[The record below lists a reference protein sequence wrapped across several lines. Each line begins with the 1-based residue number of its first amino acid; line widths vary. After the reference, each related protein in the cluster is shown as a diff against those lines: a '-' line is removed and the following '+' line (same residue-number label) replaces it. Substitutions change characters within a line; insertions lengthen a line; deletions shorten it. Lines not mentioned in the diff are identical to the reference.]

1 MGIFGKTI
9 SIRWSLLRSFVV
21 LILLSSLTVL
31 MLMTIRARQ
40 TEKELSEKLI
50 KRGTLQ
56 ATEELDRFFQ
66 PVNINALIAAR
77 WGLAGKL
84 NLAEVVAGPAGKL
97 TASQLAAVTRINTLL
112 LPLMRLFPEMSSLQ
126 VANARGDGFLI
137 IRLESGRIRN
147 RVVSREVWGTRTLWF
162 DLDQEGRPQS
172 PEWQEVDYE
181 PRSRAWY
188 VGLKDLPDEE
198 VFWTE
203 PYLFFTTK
211 DLGITASVKWHDRG
225 MEYVFAVDILLTSIT
240 DFTRRDTTQLSKHS
254 QTAVYTKD
262 WRVVGLPRHEKFRD
276 QESIRRALLLHID
289 EIQIPELQAAVKKA
303 EGHKEIGQQ
312 LKESGKAIFSYES
325 QGETWWAGVTSYP
338 LGKRRQLW
346 IGILV
351 PNNDLL
357 EGITQLRLH
366 ILAATLVTLLA
377 ALAYSFLLARSYS
390 RPLEALAAQSR
401 RIRDLDF
408 QTDAKIEAKLYEFK
422 QLGEAQAQSLAALQS
437 FSRYVPLEIV
447 KELMAKGEVARI
459 GGHTE
464 TLTILFTDIAGFT
477 NISEAMSPEAL
488 TNHLAVYFQAMID
501 ALHHHGATVDKIV
514 GDAIV
519 AFWGAPTP
527 MPDQT
532 DRALK
537 AVLECRD
544 TLEDL
549 NQTWRAQGLPEL
561 PTRFGLATGPVVV
574 GNMGAPTRLAYTV
587 LGDTVNLA
595 SRLEGLNKVYGTNVL
610 VDIATQQACEDG
622 YVWRHLDRII
632 VAGKTQA
639 TDIFEVLGETGK
651 VPPVKLAAARRYEA
665 AWDQYRSGDFH
676 QALEALAGFEAEF
689 GPDAAVARLRQTC
702 EAYLRD
708 PPDPDWDGIS
718 RMMTK

>member
-31 MLMTIRARQ
+31 FLMTFRAQ
-40 TEKELSEKLI
+40 ETEKELSEQLI

-56 ATEELDRFFQ
+56 AKEEMDRFFQ

-77 WGLAGKL
+77 WGLSGKL
-84 NLAEVVAGPAGKL
+84 NLVEVVAGPAGKL
-97 TASQLAAVTRINTLL
+97 SGSQLKAITRINTLL

-137 IRLESGRIRN
+137 IRLEAGRLRN
-147 RVVSREVWGTRTLWF
+147 RVVSRERWGTRTLWF
-162 DLDQEGRPQS
+162 DVGPEGQPQS

-188 VGLKDLPDEE
+188 VGLKDLGNEE

-203 PYLFFTTK
+203 PYIFFTTQ
-211 DLGITASVKWHDRG
+211 DPGITASVKWQDRG
-225 MEYVFAVDILLTSIT
+225 IEYVFAADILLTSIT
-240 DFTRRDTTQLSKHS
+240 EFTRRDTTQLSKSS
-254 QTAVYTKD
+254 QTAVYTED
-262 WRVVGLPRHEKFRD
+262 WRVVGLPRHQKFRD
-276 QESIRRALLLHID
+276 QESIRRALLLSID
-289 EIQIPELQAAVKKA
+289 KIEIAELIAAMNKA
-303 EGHKEIGQQ
+303 KGHKEISQEI
-312 LKESGKAIFSYES
+312 KKSGKAIFSYECHE
-325 QGETWWAGVTSYP
+325 ETWWAGVTSYP
-338 LGKRRQLW
+338 LGKKRQLW
-346 IGILV
+346 IGVLV

-366 ILAATLVTLLA
+366 ILGATLVTLLA

-408 QTDAKIEAKLYEFK
+408 QADEKIGAKLHEFK
-422 QLGEAQAQSLAALQS
+422 QLEEAQTQSLAALQS

-459 GGHTE
+459 GGHAE
-464 TLTILFTDIAGFT
+464 TLTVLFTDIAGFT
-477 NISEAMSPEAL
+477 NISEGMSPEAL
-488 TNHLAVYFQAMID
+488 TNHLAGYFQAMID

-527 MPDQT
+527 MPDHA
-532 DRALK
+532 DRAMQ
-537 AVLECRD
+537 AVLECWS

-549 NQTWRAQGLPEL
+549 NQTWSAKGLSAL
-561 PTRFGLATGPVVV
+561 PTRFGLATGLVVV

-595 SRLEGLNKVYGTNVL
+595 SRLEGMNKVYGTSVL
-610 VDIATQQACEDG
+610 VDAVTRQGCGDR
-622 YVWRHLDRII
+622 YVWRHLDRIV

-639 TDIFEVLGETGK
+639 TDIFEVLGEAGK
-651 VPPVKLAAARRYEA
+651 VPQEKLAAARRYEA
-665 AWDQYRSGDFH
+665 AWDRYRLGDFP
-676 QALEALAGFEAEF
+676 QALEKLAGYEAEF
-689 GPDAAVARLRQTC
+689 GPDPAVARLRQTC
-702 EAYLRD
+702 EAYRKQ
-708 PPDPDWDGIS
+708 PPEKGWDGIS